1 MGCQG
6 SSERYAVHTK
16 ADGSLVLSRDH
27 RRLLLKYAPHFIATR
42 MPTDKDEALM
52 SQSWD
57 DVIGRRLRG
66 EMQHRQK
73 QQQQEK
79 QETEPD
85 AEASSA
91 TSAIVQFYD
100 TFFGQLYRLNPET
113 RAVFRNSMHVQSK
126 ALVNIVGAIRH
137 ILHSADACADMTALA
152 VSHIQYGVKLEYF
165 DCLGVALAATLRK
178 LGGDLWNDDV
188 ADAWHTVIAYI
199 ICLLIPPY
207 LERTKRKSRQHL
219 LTTPPSAKTTHPLLS
234 SSATT
239 MRIAVAY
246 NGPPS
251 SLRPVS

>member
-1 MGCQG
+1 MGCHG

-66 EMQHRQK
+66 EMQRQHH
-73 QQQQEK
+73 

-85 AEASSA
+85 AEASNA
-91 TSAIVQFYD
+91 TSAI
-100 TFFGQLYRLNPET
+100 LYSLNPET

-137 ILHSADACADMTALA
+137 ILHSPDACADMTALA

-165 DCLGVALAATLRK
+165 DCLGVALIATLRK
-178 LGGDLWNDDV
+178 LGREFWSDDV
-188 ADAWHTVIAYI
+188 ADAWHAVIAYI

-219 LTTPPSAKTTHPLLS
+219 LTAPSAKGTQPFLSASTTS
-234 SSATT
+234 T
-239 MRIAVAY
+239 MRVAVAY

-251 SLRPVS
+251 SPRAAPQ